1 MASTTEGRLVHEG
14 EDFIRVYERALPR
27 EQARQLRQHLQEL
40 FAKGFGVSRKSSGQG
55 SKTLRD
61 DLQIWDIRDADGQD
75 YKGALAPILVDALQ
89 KYVNDF
95 DILVNNS
102 LAGWWLKAQLTRKGE
117 GYHDWHYEASTFY
130 DAKRVLAWTIYL
142 NDDYEGGELEFLY
155 YARRMRFGEGDLV
168 IFPGAFTHTH
178 RGNMVLKGEKLVLTG
193 WYELVPSEL
202 TAPAQ
207 APAEPRSE

>member
-1 MASTTEGRLVHEG
+1 MVKEG

-27 EQARQLRQHLQEL
+27 EQTRQLRQHIKQL
-40 FAKGFGVSRKSSGQG
+40 FEKGFGVSRKSSGQG
-55 SKTLRD
+55 SRTLRD

-75 YKGALAPILVDALQ
+75 YKQALAPILVDGLQ
-89 KYVNDF
+89 KYVNEF

-155 YARRMRFGEGDLV
+155 YARRMKFGEGDLV

-178 RGNMVLKGEKLVLTG
+178 RGNMVLKGEKLILTG

-202 TAPAQ
+202 TEPAGGAQ
-207 APAEPRSE
+207 AEPRGG